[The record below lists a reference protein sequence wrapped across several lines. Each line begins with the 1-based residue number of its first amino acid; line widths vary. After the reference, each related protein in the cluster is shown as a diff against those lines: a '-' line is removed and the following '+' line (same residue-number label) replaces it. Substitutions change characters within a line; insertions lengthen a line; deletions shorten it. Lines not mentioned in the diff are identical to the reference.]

1 LVKSDQRGGHLLN
14 DFGGQ
19 VLRGDQGTISK
30 KRFAVV
36 VSKYHDS
43 ITTKLLNG
51 AIETLKLA
59 GADDQQITLVWV
71 PGAWEIPVAVKSIV
85 DRCDAVIALGV
96 VIRGQTTHD
105 QHISSVVSL
114 TLGQIAVETGKPVSF
129 GLLTCNDIDQAIQRS
144 GGSVGN
150 KGSEAASAAIEM
162 LRLLDQVD

>member
-1 LVKSDQRGGHLLN
+1 MVKSNQRGLQLLN
-14 DFGGQ
+14 DFGGK
-19 VLRGDQGTISK
+19 VLRGDHGSVSK

-36 VSKYHDS
+36 VSNYHDS

-59 GADDQQITLVWV
+59 GADDQQIMILWV
-71 PGAWEIPVAVKSIV
+71 PGAWEIPVAAKRIV

-105 QHISSVVSL
+105 QYISSMVSL
-114 TLGQIAVETGKPVSF
+114 ALGQISVESGKPVSF
-129 GLLTCNDIDQAIQRS
+129 GLLTCNDMDQAIQRS
-144 GGSVGN
+144 GGNVGN

-162 LRLLDQVD
+162 LRLLDQVV